1 MKSITI
7 FPKNKKQ
14 ESLLKSLL
22 EEMGVNF
29 QFDTESDNT
38 KLTKE
43 EFYSKI
49 DLSIKQAK
57 QGNTKHLSEEE
68 QKELLGL

>member
-49 DLSIKQAK
+49 DFSIKQAE